1 MEDRNPFF
9 VEVVFFEFDAASGLG
24 LDSAWIVN

>member
-24 LDSAWIVN
+24 LKN